1 MTINTVI
8 IDIETLDTAPTA
20 VILSIGAF
28 SFNKFNLK
36 ETMIS
41 INHMLRS
48 SEQNKNQSFYYN
60 LHLLPQILRGRS
72 ISAETIDFW
81 KNNDYSPFIGHS
93 WDPRQALINLS
104 KYLNDKLSNNDDVH
118 LYFRGTSFDE
128 AILVNAYKS
137 LDLEVPWKFYNVRD
151 IRTYIDALT
160 NSNKGYIKDF
170 KTNFNFTKHH
180 ALHDVLRDAEQM
192 CVAYELNKTKY

>member
-8 IDIETLDTAPTA
+8 IDIETLDTVPTA
-20 VILSIGAF
+20 AILSIGAF
-28 SFNKFNLK
+28 SFDRYNLN
-36 ETMIS
+36 ETKTS
-41 INHMLRS
+41 IDHILRS
-48 SEQNKNQSFYYN
+48 SELNKNESFYNN
-60 LHLLPQILRGRS
+60 LNLLPQILNGRS
-72 ISAETIDFW
+72 ISADTIAFW
-81 KNNDYSPFIGHS
+81 KNNDYSPLLNHCL
-93 WDPRQALINLS
+93 DPKMSLINLS
-104 KYLNDKLSNNDDVH
+104 GYLDEKLKFDDVH

-160 NSNKGYIKDF
+160 NSNKGYIKGF
-170 KTNFNFTKHH
+170 KTDFNFTKHH
-180 ALHDVLRDAEQM
+180 ALHDVLRDTEQM